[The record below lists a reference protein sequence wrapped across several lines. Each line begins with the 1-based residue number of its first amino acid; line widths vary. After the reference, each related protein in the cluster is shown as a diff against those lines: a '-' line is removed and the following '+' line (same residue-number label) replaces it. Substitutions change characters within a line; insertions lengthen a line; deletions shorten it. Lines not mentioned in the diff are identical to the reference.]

1 MTASSRPRL
10 VRRVAVLRPGR
21 VTSLCRPLPRPSGR
35 RISGMPR
42 ALRLKHQFQSME
54 RKKMAT
60 PSRMTL
66 SNCHSTVWSTLLSLM
81 PMTGKVRS
89 MNQQAAKR
97 AFVRYCIMIGYTF
110 CTFALPRMP
119 SGRKMRMRMSRAKAR
134 ASS

>member
-1 MTASSRPRL
+1 
-10 VRRVAVLRPGR
+10 
-21 VTSLCRPLPRPSGR
+21 
-35 RISGMPR
+35 
-42 ALRLKHQFQSME
+42 
-54 RKKMAT
+54 MAT